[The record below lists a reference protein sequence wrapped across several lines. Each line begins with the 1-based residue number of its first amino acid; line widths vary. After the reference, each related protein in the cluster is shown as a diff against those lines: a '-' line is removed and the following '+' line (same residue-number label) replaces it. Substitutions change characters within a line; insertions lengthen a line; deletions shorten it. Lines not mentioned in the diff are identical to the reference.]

1 MHSPTPPPSQ
11 PWSHFTE
18 VFREISFD
26 PHSTFGPHSHH
37 RVEVNYVKRGT
48 CTITTD
54 TICRHFGRGDI
65 MVIPSGV
72 RHYFEVGQHSTALIQ
87 LEFRPEIF
95 ALIPG
100 LPPSEAMRLPEFLT
114 DSGSTVMAIRSDIR
128 IKSVM
133 RNIIWE
139 LHNQAHGYPTVLAAL
154 YTQLWILLSRA
165 HADAEERRA
174 LKPAIAP
181 LVSLIRREACK
192 PVTINDIA
200 AAAGISSRYMR
211 KLFRQQFDITPGTYL
226 SRCRIDTAKE
236 MLANTDMSIKEVA
249 YACGFTSPRHFVSV
263 FKRLE
268 GIAPFSAF
276 N

>member
-1 MHSPTPPPSQ
+1 
-11 PWSHFTE
+11 
-18 VFREISFD
+18 
-26 PHSTFGPHSHH
+26 
-37 RVEVNYVKRGT
+37 
-48 CTITTD
+48 
-54 TICRHFGRGDI
+54 
-65 MVIPSGV
+65 
-72 RHYFEVGQHSTALIQ
+72 
-87 LEFRPEIF
+87 
-95 ALIPG
+95 
-100 LPPSEAMRLPEFLT
+100 
-114 DSGSTVMAIRSDIR
+114 
-128 IKSVM
+128 M

-236 MLANTDMSIKEVA
+236 MLANTDMSIK
-249 YACGFTSPRHFVSV
+249 R
-263 FKRLE
+263 
-268 GIAPFSAF
+268 
-276 N
+276 